1 MVLRINTNIAAVKT
15 VRNLSETDRKL
26 AESLER
32 LSSGFRINRGAD
44 NPAGLVISEQM
55 RGQIAGLNQ
64 AIANSELAAT
74 MVQTAEGALTEAN
87 NTLIQ
92 IRELALHAAN
102 EGATDEKAQEADQI
116 EVAAGLES
124 IARIASLTRFG
135 TRPLLDG
142 SSGISGEAQGEG
154 LAFVAAS
161 QRTRSSSIS
170 GYPVVITEVPT
181 HAFLKGETAVSAKN
195 VKNLTVSLFEGGKSV
210 QVVAMPEDSP
220 GSFFGRLKAAVE
232 QAGLALDVTEMPDGT
247 LLVQHRAYGSKA
259 TFQASSSVAGVL
271 SKEKGALQ
279 SATPGK
285 DIQGTLG
292 GEQARGEGNLL
303 SGLAGNDNT
312 EGLVVG
318 YNGARRKV
326 ADETADGGSR
336 WVNQPRT
343 GPAGVVNVAN
353 NALDFQIGPNAGQR
367 VTVALPSVSPQFL
380 ARQVETDS
388 GFHSLAEINVSSGK
402 KAQDSV
408 KLVDAAIDELT
419 IARGKLG
426 AFAKN
431 GLQSNINTLRVT
443 VENLMAAES
452 AIRDTDIALELTEY
466 TKRRI
471 MLEAN
476 AALLAQANQTPATVI
491 NLIR

>member
-1 MVLRINTNIAAVKT
+1 
-15 VRNLSETDRKL
+15 
-26 AESLER
+26 
-32 LSSGFRINRGAD
+32 
-44 NPAGLVISEQM
+44 
-55 RGQIAGLNQ
+55 
-64 AIANSELAAT
+64 
-74 MVQTAEGALTEAN
+74 
-87 NTLIQ
+87 
-92 IRELALHAAN
+92 
-102 EGATDEKAQEADQI
+102 
-116 EVAAGLES
+116 
-124 IARIASLTRFG
+124 
-135 TRPLLDG
+135 
-142 SSGISGEAQGEG
+142 
-154 LAFVAAS
+154 
-161 QRTRSSSIS
+161 
-170 GYPVVITEVPT
+170 
-181 HAFLKGETAVSAKN
+181 
-195 VKNLTVSLFEGGKSV
+195 
-210 QVVAMPEDSP
+210 
-220 GSFFGRLKAAVE
+220 
-232 QAGLALDVTEMPDGT
+232 
-247 LLVQHRAYGSKA
+247 
-259 TFQASSSVAGVL
+259 VL

-452 AIRDTDIALELTEY
+452 AIRDTDLAQELTEY

-476 AALLAQANQTPATVI
+476 TALLAQANQTPEAVI
-491 NLIR
+491 KLIR